1 MAGGKLCKNF
11 PVHGWHLGFKNIGA
25 RLIPTQQITE
35 ELAGWVR
42 LEGWSYH
49 AGNYTGYH
57 STIRHNIS
65 LHPSPLRD

>member
-1 MAGGKLCKNF
+1 
-11 PVHGWHLGFKNIGA
+11 LGFKNIGA
-25 RLIPTQQITE
+25 RLIPTQQVTE
-35 ELAGWVR
+35 KLAGGVW